1 MKGRKDG
8 TSPLTINQGVV
19 ELGHELGNVLNG
31 LLGMT
36 RLVRDSGLNAEQEYW
51 LKAIEQSGRQLR
63 SLVESFLHERYQPG
77 ASFHLKPADLDGI
90 ELLEQALLA
99 HAPAARDSASQLLL
113 TVAPGVPR
121 YWHCDPCMLR
131 QVLDNL
137 LGNALKFTRG
147 GEVVLEAAV
156 SADGDCPP
164 GILRLAVVD
173 SGPGIDAALGRRMFR
188 AYERGPDQ
196 ICDAAPGYGLGLF
209 ICRRIVHAMG
219 GTIGWSSPAAGGARF
234 EVTLPEVL
242 SAVPERGALLPTRI
256 LRSVE
261 CCLDLRGTLAQSVA
275 SCLTRLGVPWR
286 LPGQEATPLPA
297 VGTDAASGG
306 QPAGRLCISVA
317 EMPVAA
323 GGTGPTLSLRA
334 ETLAGDMTGSKCLQ
348 APILECNLG
357 PALLELALQWLW
369 VRDGKPGSAPARRGP
384 GPRDGRDSHQG

>member
-8 TSPLTINQGVV
+8 ISPLTINQGVV

-63 SLVESFLHERYQPG
+63 SLVESFSHERCQPG

-90 ELLEQALLA
+90 ELLEHALIA
-99 HAPAARDSASQLLL
+99 HAPAARDSATRLLL

-137 LGNALKFTRG
+137 LGNALKFTRA
-147 GEVVLEAAV
+147 GEVMLEAV
-156 SADGDCPP
+156 IPTDSGCPP
-164 GILRLAVVD
+164 GTLRLAVRD

-261 CCLDLRGTLAQSVA
+261 CLLDLRGALRQSVA
-275 SCLTRLGVPWR
+275 SCLTRLGVEWR
-286 LPGQEATPLPA
+286 LPGQEATPETA
-297 VGTDAASGG
+297 ERTDVGSDG
-306 QPAGRLCISVA
+306 QTAGPLCISLA
-317 EMPVAA
+317 EIPAA
-323 GGTGPTLSLRA
+323 VGEIGPTLSLRA
-334 ETLAGDMTGSKCLQ
+334 ETLAGDVTGSKYLHT
-348 APILECNLG
+348 PILECNLG

-369 VRDGKPGSAPARRGP
+369 VRDEKPGSAPARR
-384 GPRDGRDSHQG
+384 